1 MITIFLNSLTIRL
14 EITFVDNMC
23 KVYNKYSTVPA
34 RSVYIGRGSAFGN
47 PFVIGRDGDR
57 DAVCDKYKE
66 MVASNAVLRAR
77 IKSELRGKDLVCF
90 CAPKRCHGDL
100 LLELANSDEEEDKDE
115 ELSWDDVDDIAFT
128 ALNYDGNPF
137 TGECGI

>member
-66 MVASNAVLRAR
+66 MVASNAVLRAK

-100 LLELANSDEEEDKDE
+100 LLELANPVEDREDGWDEAEM
-115 ELSWDDVDDIAFT
+115 LAFQS
-128 ALNYDGNPF
+128 LNYDGDDA
-137 TGECGI
+137 TGECSQA